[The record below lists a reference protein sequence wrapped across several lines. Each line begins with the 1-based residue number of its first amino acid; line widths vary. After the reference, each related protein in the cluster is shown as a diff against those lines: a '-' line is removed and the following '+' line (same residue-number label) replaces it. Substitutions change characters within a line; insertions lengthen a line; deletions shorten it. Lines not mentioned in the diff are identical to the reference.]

1 MQSIDLTGSWQF
13 RSDDATGAVPRS
25 VRNVAHWMPAAVPGT
40 VHTDLLAAGRIPD
53 PYHRKQELDVQW
65 VDRVRWI
72 YRRKFRVPEAL
83 LQERSIE
90 LVAEGL
96 DTFASI
102 MINGTPVGTA
112 ANMFIGHRFDV
123 RDALVA
129 GTNEIEIAFDSPE
142 VRSRALEQEHGR
154 LQVALEPHRV
164 YTRKAQYSFGWDWG
178 PKLTTSG
185 IWRPIRIEAHTGPR
199 LRHPAVRVEDLAA
212 EGALL
217 AISTSVEGMEGETAE
232 LGIVITGQEEGAS
245 ARTTV
250 EGNGALVSC
259 LLPHAQLWW
268 PNGLGEQ
275 PLYTAHLTL
284 RNADT
289 VFDTAEVVFGV
300 RTVNLLQ
307 EQDEEGRS
315 FIIEINGRKVFCKGA
330 DWIPSDNFV
339 PRIPDATYERLLTM
353 ARDASMNMIRVWGGG
368 IYEQEIF
375 YATCD
380 RLGLMV
386 WQDFMFACGEYPE
399 YPEFLRDVQHEAEEV
414 VLRLRN
420 HPSIVFWCGNN
431 ECEWLY
437 CTEHPGARPDK
448 MRGATIF
455 RDVLPEIVKSIDGT
469 RPYWRSTPF
478 GDGFPNACD
487 NGNHHEWD
495 VWSHWKDYTEYRKVN
510 ARFVSEFGFQAP
522 PDRRTLERVMT
533 PADRTPYSTVM
544 EHHNKQVEGPE
555 RIFRFMAA
563 HFPVPANWEDF
574 FHTGQL
580 LQAEALRTAV
590 EHWRRRKY
598 RTAGALFWQLN
609 DCWPVTSWA
618 VIDSDLRAKAG
629 YHYAR
634 RFFAQT
640 LVSFAEADGG
650 LAVWGT
656 HDGDEPIE
664 GKLILKLRTLKGG
677 TLWRAAVP
685 VAMPADSSQVLHV
698 IPSAVLAK
706 GDPASVTVTAEFVQG
721 RKIVA
726 ANRHFLAEV
735 KHLALTKV
743 KLQCSVRVVARGVY
757 RARVRANVAAVA
769 VALSMTRG
777 EAAFTDNWFTMD
789 AGETREVEFTSSLPP
804 QAVRR
809 AIRVRALNS

>member
-13 RSDDATGAVPRS
+13 RCDDAAGVVPRS
-25 VRNVAHWMPAAVPGT
+25 VRTVARWMPATVPGT

-53 PYHRKQELDVQW
+53 PFYRKQELDVQW

-72 YRRKFRVPEAL
+72 YRRTFRVQEAML
-83 LQERSIE
+83 AEKTIE
-90 LVAEGL
+90 LVTEGL
-96 DTFASI
+96 DTFAAI
-102 MINGTPVGTA
+102 TVNGKPVGTA

-123 RDALVA
+123 RDAIVA
-129 GTNEIEIAFDSPE
+129 GTNEIEVAFDSPE
-142 VRSRALEQEHGR
+142 ARSRAIEKEHGK
-154 LQVALEPHRV
+154 LQVVLESHRAYV
-164 YTRKAQYSFGWDWG
+164 RKAQYSFGWDWG

-185 IWRPIRIEAHTGPR
+185 IWRAIRIEALTGPR

-212 EGALL
+212 EGAML
-217 AISTSVEGMEGETAE
+217 AISTSVDGLEGQSAE
-232 LGIVITGQEEGAS
+232 LEIRITGQEEGAS

-268 PNGLGEQ
+268 PNGIGDQ

-284 RNADT
+284 SAGDT
-289 VFDTAEVVFGV
+289 VYDTADVVFGV
-300 RTVNLLQ
+300 RTVKLLQ
-307 EQDEEGRS
+307 EHDDEGRS

-339 PRIPDATYERLLTM
+339 PRIADTTYDRLLTM

-386 WQDFMFACGEYPE
+386 WQDFMYACGEYPE
-399 YPEFLRDVQHEAEEV
+399 YPEFLKEVQHEAEEV

-420 HPSIVFWCGNN
+420 HPSIVIWCGNN
-431 ECEWLY
+431 ECEWIY
-437 CTEHPGARPDK
+437 CREHPGERPDK

-455 RDVLPEIVKSIDGT
+455 RDVLPEVVKTMDGT
-469 RPYWRSTPF
+469 RPYWRSSPF
-478 GDGFPNACD
+478 GDGFPND
-487 NGNHHEWD
+487 ESNGNHHEWD
-495 VWSHWKDYTEYRKVN
+495 VWSAWKDYNEYRNVGG
-510 ARFVSEFGFQAP
+510 RFVTEFGFQAP
-522 PDRRTLERVMT
+522 PDRRTLERVML
-533 PADRTPYSTVM
+533 PADRTPYSPVM

-555 RIFRFMAA
+555 RIFRFMAS
-563 HFPVPANWEDF
+563 HFPMPATWEDF

-580 LQAEALRTAV
+580 LQAEALRTAI

-618 VIDSDLRAKAG
+618 VIDCDLRPKAG
-629 YHYAR
+629 YHYAK
-634 RFFAQT
+634 RFYAKT
-640 LVSFAEADGG
+640 LVSFVQAEGG
-650 LAVWGT
+650 LSVWGT
-656 HDGDEPIE
+656 HDGDEPVE

-677 TLWRAAVP
+677 TLWRTSVP
-685 VAMPADSSQVLHV
+685 VALPADSSQVLSV
-698 IPSAVLAK
+698 IPANVLAK
-706 GDPASVTVTAEFVQG
+706 ADPSTATLTAELVQG
-721 RKIVA
+721 RKVVT
-726 ANRHFLAEV
+726 ANRHFLVEV

-743 KLQCSVRVVARGVY
+743 RLQCSVRVVARGVY

-769 VALSMTRG
+769 VAFSMAQG
-777 EAAFTDNWFTMD
+777 EAAFSDNWFTMD
-789 AGETREVEFTSSLPP
+789 AGETREVEFTSTLSP

>member
-1 MQSIDLTGSWQF
+1 MQSIDLTGKWQF
-13 RSDDATGAVPRS
+13 RCDDSADVVPRT
-25 VRNVAHWMPAAVPGT
+25 VRGIERWMPATVPGT
-40 VHTDLLAAGRIPD
+40 VHMDLLAAGKIPD

-72 YRRKFRVPEAL
+72 YRRSFRVPAAL
-83 LQERSIE
+83 LQERSIV

-96 DTFASI
+96 DTFATI
-102 MINGTPVGTA
+102 TVNGKQIGSS
-112 ANMFIGHRFDV
+112 ANMFIGHTFDL
-123 RDALVA
+123 RGTLVA
-129 GTNEIEIAFDSPE
+129 GVNEIEIAFASPE
-142 VRSRALEQEHGR
+142 VMAHALEKEHGA
-154 LQVALEPHRV
+154 LHVVLEPQRA
-164 YTRKAQYSFGWDWG
+164 YTRKAQYSYGWDWG

-185 IWRPIRIEAHTGPR
+185 IWHPIRIETWSGPR

-217 AISTSVEGMEGETAE
+217 AISTSVEGMEGQSAE
-232 LGIVITGQEEGAS
+232 LEITITGQEEGAR
-245 ARTTV
+245 AHTIV

-284 RNADT
+284 RNDDT
-289 VFDTAEVVFGV
+289 ILDTAEVSFGV
-300 RTVNLLQ
+300 RTVRLLQ
-307 EQDEEGRS
+307 EPDDEGRS

-339 PRIPDATYERLLTM
+339 PRIPHTTYDRLLTM

-399 YPEFLRDVQHEAEEV
+399 YPSFLQEVQHEAEDV

-420 HPSIVFWCGNN
+420 HPSIVLWCGNN

-437 CTEHPGARPDK
+437 CTDHPGARPDK

-455 RDVLPEIVKSIDGT
+455 RDVLPQVVKTLDGT

-478 GDGFPNACD
+478 GDGFPNAED

-495 VWSHWKDYTEYRKVN
+495 VWSKWKDYAEYRTVK

-522 PDRRTLERVMT
+522 PDRRTFEEVMD
-533 PADRTPYSTVM
+533 PADRTPQSAVM

-555 RIFRFMAA
+555 RLFRFMAA
-563 HFPVPANWEDF
+563 HFPVPADWETY

-609 DCWPVTSWA
+609 DCWPVTSWS
-618 VIDSDLRAKAG
+618 VIDSKLRPKGGYFYAK
-629 YHYAR
+629 
-634 RFFAQT
+634 RFFAET
-640 LVSFAEADGG
+640 LVSFANAEDG

-656 HDGDEPIE
+656 HDGDMAVE
-664 GKLILKLRTLKGG
+664 GKLQVKLRTLKGA
-677 TLWRAAVP
+677 TLWRTTVP
-685 VAMPADSSQVLHV
+685 VTLAPDSSAVLCA
-698 IPSAVLAK
+698 IPAAVLAK
-706 GDPASVTVTAEFVQG
+706 ADPANATLTAELVKG
-721 RKIVA
+721 KKVLA
-726 ANRHFLAEV
+726 VNRHFFTEI
-735 KHLALTKV
+735 KYLALPKA
-743 KLQCSVRVVARGVY
+743 KLQCSVRVVSRGVY
-757 RARVRANVAAVA
+757 RARVRTNVAALA
-769 VALSMTRG
+769 VVLSVTKG
-777 EAAFTDNWFTMD
+777 EASFTDNWFTLD
-789 AGETREVEFTSSLPP
+789 AGETREVEFTSSLSA
-804 QAVRR
+804 QAVRK
-809 AIRVRALNS
+809 AITVRALNG